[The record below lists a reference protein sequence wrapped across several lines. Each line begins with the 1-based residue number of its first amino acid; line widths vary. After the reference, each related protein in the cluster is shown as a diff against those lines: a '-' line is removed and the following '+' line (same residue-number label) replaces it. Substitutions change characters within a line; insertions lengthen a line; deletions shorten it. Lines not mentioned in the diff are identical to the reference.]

1 MGIRLVL
8 LSAGGTG
15 GHLFPAEAL
24 AAVLDTLGVETAL
37 ATDERAN
44 EFASNFPED
53 DVYCLPSATPSGGT
67 LSDKFSAMATLARGV
82 WEARKLIKELR
93 PAAVVGFGG
102 YPTVPPLIAASLLR
116 VPIIIHEQ
124 NAVMGRANRFLASRA
139 KLIATA
145 FPHVSGTS
153 DALQEK
159 MIHVGNPV
167 RESVLKAAGRPYP
180 PALKGGKLRI
190 LVFGGSQGAR
200 IMSEVVPAA
209 IERLPGEGIKRI
221 MITQQAREEDLLKV
235 RAQYARMGI
244 EADVQ
249 PFFKDL
255 PTRMAD
261 SHLIIARSGASTI
274 AELSVIGRPS
284 ILVPLPG
291 SLDQDQT
298 ANAKALSS
306 IGAATVI
313 PQSEFLP
320 ERLGSELLLRLA
332 DPEGLTRAGEAAKS
346 AGMSDS
352 AERLAALV
360 VQIARIPIRLTPPS
374 DPAPV

>member
-8 LSAGGTG
+8 LAAGGTG

-24 AAVLDTLGVETAL
+24 SAVLDTLGVETAL
-37 ATDERAN
+37 ATDERAS
-44 EFASNFPED
+44 EFATSFPED
-53 DVYCLPSATPSGGT
+53 DVHRLPSATPSGGN
-67 LSDKFSAMATLARGV
+67 LSDKFSAMLTLARGV
-82 WEARKLIKELR
+82 WEARKLMIELR

-116 VPIIIHEQ
+116 IPIIIHEQ
-124 NAVMGRANRFLASRA
+124 NAVIGRANRFLASRA

-153 DALQEK
+153 DAVQEK

-167 RESVLKAAGRPYP
+167 RESVIKAAGRPYP
-180 PALKGGKLRI
+180 QALKGGKLRI

-200 IMSEVVPAA
+200 IMSEIVPGA
-209 IERLPGEGIKRI
+209 IERLPGEAIKRI
-221 MITQQAREEDLLKV
+221 IVAQQAREEDLLKV

-313 PQSEFLP
+313 PQGDFTP
-320 ERLGSELLLRLA
+320 ERLGSELLARLA
-332 DPEGLTRAGEAAKS
+332 DPDSLTRGAEAAKS
-346 AGMSDS
+346 AGMADS
-352 AERLAALV
+352 AERLAAIV
-360 VQIARIPIRLTPPS
+360 VQTARIPIRLATPAEPTPS
-374 DPAPV
+374 